1 MQTCHNE
8 YVKNARLLKIRRFRS
23 VDKTPV
29 TEKHSSQHASSLRAA
44 RKELIN
50 LVAQSTSC
58 PREIR
63 PDGWSCQDD
72 SFDQLRR
79 SQRGHQIDVLLREIG
94 ASVER
99 AFIPEDL
106 WPPCFR
112 QNCHFVSCM
121 KIRQRLS
128 LRARREAHAQAASR
142 WMQRLFKLDA
152 GKLDFVPVTPRQ
164 ARWLIPQVAEPSQ
177 RRLQRDTS
185 LLHQRD
191 HVIRMPRLFRNA
203 NAQESKQQPAEKR
216 SGGGKK
222 ETPGLYKQDS
232 GQNQY
237 SNRHERSGEE
247 NKRRGIP
254 CNCGMQAQHDAAG
267 KSPGDRH
274 SRQPHGTLRN
284 LTRVSI

>member
-29 TEKHSSQHASSLRAA
+29 TEKHRSQHASGLRTA

-50 LVAQSTSC
+50 LVAQSPSC

-63 PDGWSCQDD
+63 PDGWSWRGG

-79 SQRGHQIDVLLREIG
+79 SQGCHQIDVLLREIG

-112 QNCHFVSCM
+112 QDCHFVSCM

-128 LRARREAHAQAASR
+128 LRAHGEAYAQSASR
-142 WMQRLFKLDA
+142 RMQRLFKLDT

-164 ARWLIPQVAEPSQ
+164 ARGLIAKVAVPSQ
-177 RRLQRDTS
+177 RRLQRDAS
-185 LLHQRD
+185 LFHQ
-191 HVIRMPRLFRNA
+191 
-203 NAQESKQQPAEKR
+203 
-216 SGGGKK
+216 
-222 ETPGLYKQDS
+222 
-232 GQNQY
+232 
-237 SNRHERSGEE
+237 
-247 NKRRGIP
+247 
-254 CNCGMQAQHDAAG
+254 
-267 KSPGDRH
+267 
-274 SRQPHGTLRN
+274 
-284 LTRVSI
+284 